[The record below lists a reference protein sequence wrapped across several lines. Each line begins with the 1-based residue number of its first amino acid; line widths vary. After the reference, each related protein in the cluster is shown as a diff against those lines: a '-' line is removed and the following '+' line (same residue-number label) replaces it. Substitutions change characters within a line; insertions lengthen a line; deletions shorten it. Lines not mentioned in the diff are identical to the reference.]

1 MYFSATIFQILG
13 FSNPTLTSL
22 SVALT
27 NFSMT
32 CMALFLIDRIGRRR
46 ILLWSI
52 PLMSIGLFCCSF
64 GFFFITLPQ
73 DSNSTTKTAATQ
85 KQMAPS
91 FVLASIMLYVAAY
104 ALGLGNVPW
113 SEWLLDIP
121 PSLLSSC

>member
-32 CMALFLIDRIGRRR
+32 CLALLLIDRVGRRR
-46 ILLWSI
+46 ILLWSVPI
-52 PLMSIGLFCCSF
+52 MSLGLFCSSL
-64 GFFFITLPQ
+64 GFHFINPTK
-73 DSNSTTKTAATQ
+73 DGNNSTTENSAIEERI
-85 KQMAPS
+85 APS

-113 SEWLLDIP
+113 SQ
-121 PSLLSSC
+121 